1 MEDRSMK
8 RVILVVPILALAVA
22 GSSACATKKFVRT
35 QVGEVNSKV
44 ETVSQSLEETQE
56 RTRQNEQAIAEANK
70 RIATVD
76 QKVDQKTDAVAK
88 AAADAKSTAVAADS
102 TAKAADSF
110 NRKLVY
116 EVVLSEDQGN
126 FKVGQAM
133 LPDAAKTT
141 LDALVNKLKTNPTP
155 VYFEIAGYTDSTGSQ
170 EYNEKLGLDR
180 AQSVERYLHEQ
191 CQIPL
196 HKISVISYGAENP
209 VAPNT
214 TRDGRAKNRRVVIKV
229 LG

>member
-1 MEDRSMK
+1 MEGRKMK
-8 RVILVVPILALAVA
+8 RVFLVVPILALAIA

-35 QVGEVNSKV
+35 QVGEVNNKV
-44 ETVSQSLEETQE
+44 ETVSKSLEETQE

-70 RIATVD
+70 RIASVD
-76 QKVDQKTDAVAK
+76 QKVDQKTDAVSK
-88 AAADAKSTAVAADS
+88 AAADAKSTAVAAD
-102 TAKAADSF
+102 TKAQAADNF
-110 NRKLVY
+110 NKKLVY
-116 EVVLSEDQGN
+116 EIVLSEDQGN
-126 FKVGQAM
+126 FKIGQAE
-133 LPDAAKTT
+133 LPDTAKAT
-141 LDALVNKLKTNPTP
+141 LDTLVDKLKANPTP
-155 VYFEIAGYTDSTGSQ
+155 VFFEIAGYTDSTGPR

-196 HKISVISYGAENP
+196 HKISVISYGPDNP